1 MRSYTL
7 DPYGLVNKAGVWYL
21 VADHRGQPKLFPA
34 DRVHGATV
42 LDEPVQR
49 RDGLELA
56 EVWDSLRRQIDDIP
70 TPVAVTVSV
79 GRQILGRFLRVHQA
93 DLAGPPPAE
102 PATEPGTKPQRVRV
116 QLQFRSL
123 GAAEAL
129 LMFGTDAE
137 VLSPPELR
145 QNLARKAAQA
155 AAAYAATG
163 H

>member
-1 MRSYTL
+1 M
-7 DPYGLVNKAGVWYL
+7 
-21 VADHRGQPKLFPA
+21 
-34 DRVHGATV
+34 
-42 LDEPVQR
+42 
-49 RDGLELA
+49 
-56 EVWDSLRRQIDDIP
+56 WDSLRRQIDDIP
-70 TPVAVTVSV
+70 TPVAVPVSV

-137 VLSPPELR
+137 VLSRPELR